1 MQRIDC
7 ADECPS
13 IAGREVMM
21 KKWIRKGLCLGL
33 AAIMTAGLCA
43 CSGND
48 GTDSPDGGGK
58 KGSDSSNAA
67 LAKENVYKFQEIS
80 MPELVDENNGSVNV
94 RGGIFQDGKVY
105 FLLQVYD
112 WMKTNS
118 RQDFRLMSVN
128 ADGTDMQFVSLQ
140 MSGDKEGDQQD
151 PGDSQEPEADQTEPD
166 DGSQT
171 DQPASEDSPESNTD
185 IATEPG
191 YEASPSNIYE
201 DINFNNMVLADGGM
215 VYGLKQWYYQDYSDP
230 ENPVSEDRQFLCCW
244 DGEGKLV
251 WEKELEPFATEDE
264 WVYLNQIVK
273 ASDGGLTLLL
283 NGDKAYKMNMDA
295 EGNLS
300 EKMELSEE
308 TSTALSNIQY
318 MIPRRDGTF
327 ILIYSSED
335 DWTKQ
340 FIADYDLE
348 NDKLGEA
355 AEVPSSLTW
364 NGLGNVAEGMDADLI
379 YSGSDGIYTFNAGD
393 TESKI
398 KMNYINS
405 DLYISDFTALVE
417 LGSET
422 FMAIFRDNYEDGLK
436 LGLFNY
442 VDPSTIADKVVLVL
456 AGNSMGGDIKRRV
469 VEYNRASDQYRI
481 VVKEYYGYTSYEDY
495 EAGITKLNND
505 IITGQ
510 MPDILLTS
518 ELPMDNYIAK
528 GWIADINKLIEN
540 DEELSQVEFL
550 QNVFDAFS
558 NDGKLYYVVPGFSV
572 NTVIG
577 KTALVGDRESWTMAD
592 MQQVLA
598 SMGEGTSAIGNVTPA
613 EFMNMVMRY
622 CGNDFVDVSTGKCSF
637 NTSNFIEMMEFA
649 KTLPQEYDQDEWNA
663 YYDNYESQY
672 RENRTLLS
680 QIYIYS
686 VSGLNYYINGY
697 FGEPVS
703 FVGFPTESG
712 KGSYIEPDYNTFAL
726 SARSKNLD
734 GAWDFVRYYLTD
746 EYQKEAG
753 NMPVNKAL
761 FLEKAQEAL
770 QRPYY
775 IDYDTKEKVEYDDTF
790 WMNGEE
796 IKLDPMS
803 QEQIDQV
810 TDFIQSVDRR
820 GYNNPDILNII
831 NEEVEAF
838 YSGQKSA
845 QDVADVIQRRAQLFV
860 DENR

>member
-327 ILIYSSED
+327 ILIYSPED

-510 MPDILLTS
+510 MPDMLLTNQ
-518 ELPMDNYIAK
+518 LPMDNYIAK
-528 GWIADINKLIEN
+528 GWIADINKLIQE

-577 KTALVGDRESWTMAD
+577 KASLVGNRESWTMAD
-592 MQQVLA
+592 MQQVLS
-598 SMGEGTSAIGNVTPA
+598 SMGEGTSAIGNVTQG

-649 KTLPQEYDQDEWNA
+649 KTLPKEINQEDWDN

-680 QIYIYS
+680 QVYIYS
-686 VSGLNYYINGY
+686 IANMNSQINGY

-746 EYQKEAG
+746 EYQKETG
-753 NMPVNKAL
+753 GMPVNKAL

>member
-13 IAGREVMM
+13 MAGGEVIM
-21 KKWIRKGLCLGL
+21 KKWIRKGLCLFL
-33 AAIMTAGLCA
+33 AAVMTAGLCA
-43 CSGND
+43 CSGGAD
-48 GTDSPDGGGK
+48 TDDGGK
-58 KGSDSSNAA
+58 KGSDTSNAA
-67 LAKENVYKFQEIS
+67 LAKENVYKLQEIS

-94 RGGIFQDGKVY
+94 WGGIFQDGKVY
-105 FLLQVYD
+105 FLLQVY
-112 WMKTNS
+112 KTNS
-118 RQDFRLMSVN
+118 RQDFRLMTIN

-151 PGDSQEPEADQTEPD
+151 PGDSQEPATDQTGPD

-191 YEASPSNIYE
+191 YEANPSNIYE
-201 DINFNNMVLADGGM
+201 DIYFNNMVLADGGM
-215 VYGLKQWYYQDYSDP
+215 VYGVKQWYYQDYSDP

-244 DGEGKLV
+244 DGEGRLV

-283 NGDKAYKMNMDA
+283 NGDKAYKMHMDA

-300 EKMELSEE
+300 EREELSEE
-308 TSTALSNIQY
+308 TSAVLSNNQY

-355 AEVPSSLTW
+355 AEVPSSLVW
-364 NGLGNVAEGMDADLI
+364 NGLPNVAEGMDADLI
-379 YSGSDGIYTFNAGD
+379 YCSSDGIYTFNAGD
-393 TESKI
+393 TESRI

-405 DLYISDFTALVE
+405 DLYISDFSAMVE
-417 LGSET
+417 LGSES
-422 FMAIFRDNYEDGLK
+422 FMGVFRDNYEEGLK

-442 VDPSTIADKVVLVL
+442 VDPSTIADKAVLVL
-456 AGNSMGGDIKRRV
+456 AGNSLGGNIKRRV

-481 VVKEYYGYTSYEDY
+481 VVKEYYNYITYDDY

-598 SMGEGTSAIGNVTPA
+598 SMGEGTSAIGNVTQA

-663 YYDNYESQY
+663 YYDNYDSQY
-672 RENRTLLS
+672 REDRTLLS

-686 VSGLNYYINGY
+686 VSGLNNYINGY

-746 EYQKEAG
+746 EYQKETG

-790 WMNGEE
+790 WMNGEK
-796 IKLDPMS
+796 IKLPPMN
-803 QEQIDQV
+803 QEQIDQA
-810 TDFIQSVDRR
+810 TEFIQSVDRR
-820 GYNNPDILNII
+820 GYNNSDILNII

>member
-327 ILIYSSED
+327 ILIYSPED

-436 LGLFNY
+436 LGVFNY
-442 VDPSTIADKVVLVL
+442 VDPSAIADKAVVVL
-456 AGNSMGGDIKRRV
+456 AGNSIGDDIKRRV

-481 VVKEYYGYTSYEDY
+481 VVKAYDSYASYEDY

-510 MPDILLTS
+510 MPDILLTNQ
-518 ELPMDNYIAK
+518 LPVDNYIAK
-528 GWIADINKLIEN
+528 GWIADVTKLIQE

-572 NTVIG
+572 ITVIG
-577 KTALVGDRESWTMAD
+577 KTALVGNRESWTMDD
-592 MQQVLA
+592 MQQVLS
-598 SMGEGTSAIGNVTPA
+598 SMGEGVRAIGNVTRG
-613 EFMNMVMRY
+613 EFMNMVMQY

-649 KTLPQEYDQDEWNA
+649 KTLPQEFNEEEWND

-672 RENRTLLS
+672 REDRTLLS
-680 QIYIYS
+680 QLYIYY
-686 VSGLNYYINGY
+686 VAGLNTQINGY

-712 KGSYIEPDYNTFAL
+712 KGSYIEPEYNTFAL

-746 EYQKEAG
+746 EYQKETG
-753 NMPVNKAL
+753 GMPVNKAL